1 MVNGVQV
8 HGRYGHPAVDISNP
22 AMFAPDP
29 GGGEVIAVY
38 GGVVSAAGPNP
49 GANNANQVV
58 VQSRLGVSVTYRHVT
73 PSVQVGDYVEPGM
86 QVGRTDL
93 TGYSTGGHLHL
104 KMEVYGAPFDPTGI
118 VNGANR
124 IDAAWRP

>member
-1 MVNGVQV
+1 
-8 HGRYGHPAVDISNP
+8 
-22 AMFAPDP
+22 
-29 GGGEVIAVY
+29 
-38 GGVVSAAGPNP
+38 
-49 GANNANQVV
+49 
-58 VQSRLGVSVTYRHVT
+58 
-73 PSVQVGDYVEPGM
+73 M